1 MDKIRFNNSV
11 NLKCKSNSKFVLRHP
26 TMHLPIKFEAAMWQ
40 TSGKEENTMCSLY
53 VVSLQRTGKR
63 EKSSK
68 ILSKKNYFG
77 NATILLSFI
86 SLEKKINLF
95 VIYIYIYNI
104 ILKNKKDC
112 FLEVWNFNYFGENW
126 LKSK

>member
-11 NLKCKSNSKFVLRHP
+11 NLKCRSNSKFVLRHP
-26 TMHLPIKFEAAMWQ
+26 TVHLPIKFEAAMWQ

>member
-11 NLKCKSNSKFVLRHP
+11 NLKCRSNSKFVLRHP
-26 TMHLPIKFEAAMWQ
+26 TVHLPIKFEAAMWQ

-95 VIYIYIYNI
+95 VIYIYNI

>member
-11 NLKCKSNSKFVLRHP
+11 NLKCRSNSKFVLRHP
-26 TMHLPIKFEAAMWQ
+26 TVHLPIKFEAAMWQ
-40 TSGKEENTMCSLY
+40 MSGKEENTMCSLY

-95 VIYIYIYNI
+95 VIYIYNI